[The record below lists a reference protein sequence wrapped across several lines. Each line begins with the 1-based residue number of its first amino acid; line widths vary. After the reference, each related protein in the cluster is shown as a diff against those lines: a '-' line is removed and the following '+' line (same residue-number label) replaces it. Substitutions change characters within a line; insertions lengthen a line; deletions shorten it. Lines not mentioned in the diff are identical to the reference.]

1 MEKSKAKIETQL
13 KLLDLAERE
22 TQKVIA
28 RNRTSEI
35 ERHLNH
41 VKRKLEMVQYMN
53 YVVLE
58 FMVCQWRAN
67 REFGRMVKSVGRKG
81 VTFWCFGSPVEE
93 RSKSDN
99 EKRRSREAEGGREAW
114 REVSKTDGRR
124 LANWEEEA
132 GN

>member
-1 MEKSKAKIETQL
+1 MEESKAKIETQL

-58 FMVCQWRAN
+58 FMVCQ
-67 REFGRMVKSVGRKG
+67 
-81 VTFWCFGSPVEE
+81 
-93 RSKSDN
+93 
-99 EKRRSREAEGGREAW
+99 
-114 REVSKTDGRR
+114 
-124 LANWEEEA
+124 
-132 GN
+132 